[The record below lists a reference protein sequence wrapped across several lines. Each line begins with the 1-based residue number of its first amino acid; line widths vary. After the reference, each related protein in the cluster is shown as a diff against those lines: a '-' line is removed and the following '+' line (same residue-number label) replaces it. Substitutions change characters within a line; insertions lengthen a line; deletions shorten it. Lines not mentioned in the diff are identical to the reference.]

1 MEKAKGV
8 IEVNITVAQSSATV
22 TEITGEIE
30 EVSGSSTQ
38 VASNSRLVK
47 KKAEDLS
54 GLSVQLQKMIEKFI
68 VN

>member
-1 MEKAKGV
+1 V
-8 IEVNITVAQSSATV
+8 TQSSVTV

-47 KKAEDLS
+47 EKAEDLS

>member
-1 MEKAKGV
+1 
-8 IEVNITVAQSSATV
+8 V

-47 KKAEDLS
+47 EKAEDLS
-54 GLSVQLQKMIEKFI
+54 GLSIQLQKMIEKFI